1 MWMSVALLLLRLSI
15 PLKGSLFKIPMMD
28 GHSQM
33 LLSRQN
39 LLTLAW
45 GFEPVTSRAW
55 GEHFATL
62 LPSSQGV
69 QTQCLDHLCY
79 PYLFPK
85 GTKIEGLTL
94 ICIYKAI
101 HNLGPGYIRPWKVSL
116 SSFII

>member
-28 GHSQM
+28 GDSQM

-39 LLTLAW
+39 LLNLAW

-69 QTQCLDHLCY
+69 QTQMFRSSLLSLFISKGNKY
-79 PYLFPK
+79 RGPNPYLY
-85 GTKIEGLTL
+85 L
-94 ICIYKAI
+94 
-101 HNLGPGYIRPWKVSL
+101 
-116 SSFII
+116 